1 MRNIFRGIAL
11 FIAVS
16 VSILCI
22 LDISNNG
29 TKKKETSSL
38 SETSTFDPLKIKL
51 TGEYDL
57 ENNDELI
64 GEIVRNI
71 AINKYSNSDI
81 KIQVLGIDAKN
92 GFIDLNIIQYIDHAN
107 GKTTKHEERR
117 TVIVETEKV
126 TSKYVYDFNND
137 GIVDEDDVQLIR
149 DYLAG
154 SALLSDS
161 QKKLADINVDGVI
174 NDSDAKQMLYIINNK
189 NSEIFKTN

>member
-11 FIAVS
+11 FIAVA

-38 SETSTFDPLKIKL
+38 SETATFDPLKIKL

-137 GIVDEDDVQLIR
+137 GIVDEDDAQLIR

-161 QKKLADINVDGVI
+161 QKKLADINGDGVI
-174 NDSDAKQMLYIINNK
+174 DDSDAQQMLDKINNK

>member
-1 MRNIFRGIAL
+1 MKNIFRGIAL
-11 FIAVS
+11 FMSISIV
-16 VSILCI
+16 ILCI
-22 LDISNNG
+22 LDISSNG
-29 TKKKETSSL
+29 TKRKETSSL
-38 SETSTFDPLKIKL
+38 AESATYDALKIKL

-117 TVIVETEKV
+117 SVIVETEKV
-126 TSKYVYDFNND
+126 TSKYVYDFDND
-137 GIVDEDDVQLIR
+137 GLVDAEDIKLIQ
-149 DYLAG
+149 DYLNGA
-154 SALLSDS
+154 ALLSDS
-161 QKKLADINVDGVI
+161 QKKLADINGDGEITEDDVQQLTDMLNN
-174 NDSDAKQMLYIINNK
+174 NDP
-189 NSEIFKTN
+189 EIFKTY